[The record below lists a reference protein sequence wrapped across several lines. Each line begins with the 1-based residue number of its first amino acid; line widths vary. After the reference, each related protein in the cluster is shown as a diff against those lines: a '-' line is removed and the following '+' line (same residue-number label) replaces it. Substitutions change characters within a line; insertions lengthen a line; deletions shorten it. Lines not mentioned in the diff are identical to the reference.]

1 MPPTMSA
8 AAASCRLYA
17 PPWPL
22 TCSVLYVI
30 PYVVLLVLN
39 RNWTSRGIEQPAAFC
54 VGTTAEY
61 RNGFGS
67 DYSALLLEVVDVIP
81 EVAVPQPPQDK
92 PDVGPPRIILWIGFG
107 ARPPARVEPPG
118 VPRVHVQH
126 PIRKYLIPML
136 LSEVP
141 ECRRWRFDPFQVRR
155 AVRVTVYTKMAV
167 DITGFAD
174 PNAEIEILQRRQVV
188 AANLVFRSHLVKLR
202 DAGETEEVEAER
214 GIGMQQ
220 NYGRG

>member
-39 RNWTSRGIEQPAAFC
+39 RHWTFRGIEQPAAFC

-67 DYSALLLEVVDVIP
+67 DYSALTPSITLRPLHLCTRRCAP
-81 EVAVPQPPQDK
+81 
-92 PDVGPPRIILWIGFG
+92 GL
-107 ARPPARVEPPG
+107 ARRLRR
-118 VPRVHVQH
+118 VPRLRH
-126 PIRKYLIPML
+126 L
-136 LSEVP
+136 
-141 ECRRWRFDPFQVRR
+141 RRHQLGHRP
-155 AVRVTVYTKMAV
+155 
-167 DITGFAD
+167 G
-174 PNAEIEILQRRQVV
+174 
-188 AANLVFRSHLVKLR
+188 
-202 DAGETEEVEAER
+202 GC
-214 GIGMQQ
+214 
-220 NYGRG
+220 

>member
-1 MPPTMSA
+1 MRLRGLMNDRPVRRRGGGIGGGGIGSGGRDGREWVNPPL
-8 AAASCRLYA
+8 RLD
-17 PPWPL
+17 
-22 TCSVLYVI
+22 
-30 PYVVLLVLN
+30 
-39 RNWTSRGIEQPAAFC
+39 E
-54 VGTTAEY
+54 
-61 RNGFGS
+61 
-67 DYSALLLEVVDVIP
+67 LLLEVVDVIP
-81 EVAVPQPPQDK
+81 EVAVPQPPQDT

>member
-1 MPPTMSA
+1 MRLRGLTNDRPERRRGGSIGGGGIGRVRVRVRVGGIGSGSSDGREWVNPPL
-8 AAASCRLYA
+8 RLDE
-17 PPWPL
+17 
-22 TCSVLYVI
+22 
-30 PYVVLLVLN
+30 LL
-39 RNWTSRGIEQPAAFC
+39 P
-54 VGTTAEY
+54 
-61 RNGFGS
+61 
-67 DYSALLLEVVDVIP
+67 EVVDDTA
-81 EVAVPQPPQDK
+81 EAAVPQPPQAK
-92 PDVGPPRIILWIGFG
+92 PAVGPPRMIGFIG
-107 ARPPARVEPPG
+107 VRPPARVEPPG
-118 VPRVHVQH
+118 VPRVDVQH

-141 ECRRWRFDPFQVRR
+141 GCRRWRFDPFQVRR